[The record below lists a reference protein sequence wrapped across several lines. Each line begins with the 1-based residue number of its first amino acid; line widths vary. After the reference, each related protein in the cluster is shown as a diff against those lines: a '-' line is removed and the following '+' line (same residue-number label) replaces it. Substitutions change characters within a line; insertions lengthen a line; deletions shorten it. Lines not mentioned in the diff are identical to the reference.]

1 MTGNDVL
8 GLQQIAAPPFELEQ
22 MDGYSQYLLRTR
34 PEILSVL
41 RSIIQKGAM
50 TTVHFDN
57 GESFFLTSILSLS
70 PDGLEFVFDA
80 GNTEEINEK
89 AIKARKFTFTTFIDK
104 VRIQFSTT
112 GLKPVQEGGR
122 PAFSSAVPENL
133 LRLQRREFFRLS
145 APIANPI
152 RLRAVIHSADRG
164 AWQLEAQLLD
174 ISGGGVGLIVTPN
187 EAQWLQ
193 DGETL
198 HDCKMMLPDEGLLTV
213 TLNLRNK
220 FDVTSRS
227 GLRHVR
233 VGCEFVDLPP
243 VRLNAIQ
250 RYITRIERERKA
262 RLNGLV

>member
-1 MTGNDVL
+1 MSGNDVL
-8 GLQQIAAPPFELEQ
+8 GLQQGATPPFELEL
-22 MDGYSQYLLRTR
+22 MDGYSQYLLHTK
-34 PEILSVL
+34 PEILAVL

-50 TTVHFDN
+50 TTVHFDD

-70 PDGLEFVFDA
+70 PDSLEFVFDA
-80 GNTEEINEK
+80 SNAEETNER

-104 VRIQFSTT
+104 VRIQFTT
-112 GLKPVQEGGR
+112 VGLKSVKEGGR
-122 PAFSSAVPENL
+122 PAFSAVVPDKL

-152 RLRAVIHSADRG
+152 RLRTVIRSTDRG
-164 AWQLEAQLLD
+164 AWKLEAQLLD
-174 ISGGGVGLIVTPN
+174 ISGGGVGLIVTPS

-193 DGETL
+193 EGETL

-213 TLNLRNK
+213 TLHLRNK

-233 VGCEFVDLPP
+233 IGCEFVDLPS
-243 VRLNAIQ
+243 VRLNAVQ